1 MQTYATLA
9 FIAMILFS
17 INAIV
22 FKVASGID
30 AITLT
35 LVSFST
41 SAVGTFIYWWFFVS
55 DKQVSTQGVA
65 WGLVAGIISVGA
77 LALYI
82 KAIQL
87 GPVSVVNAIRAL
99 SVGVTLILAVL
110 ILREKVS
117 LVNGLGIILAAIAA
131 TLLSV

>member
-55 DKQVSTQGVA
+55 DKRVSTQVVA

-82 KAIQL
+82 KAIKL
-87 GPVSVVNAIRAL
+87 GRGSVVNAIRAL